1 MAANAGVIQFERRA
15 LRIQGSPASPNG
27 TVNTNILVFSNAAA
41 PIQSTV
47 NGVPGT
53 TTYPIGTT
61 FVAPV
66 ETSGTWINVVTGD
79 TASGTGFKFCRKG
92 VFEVCV
98 KATEVAANTTA
109 GQLGITLDQAAALD
123 TVVAGTQ
130 TTLSDSVLDFTNVDG
145 LADSVIP
152 MIVQTK
158 LYITD
163 RLAGG
168 AQPSTNLTTTRGVG
182 VMRIIVNDTANG
194 EIADAMF
201 TAASYRLTIY
211 AENEISGT

>member
-1 MAANAGVIQFERRA
+1 MNNSGVTQFERRG

-27 TVNTNILVFSNAAA
+27 TVNTNILVFSAAAA
-41 PIQSTV
+41 PIQMTIG
-47 NGVPGT
+47 GVPGT

-66 ETSGTWINVVTGD
+66 GLSGNWINVVAND
-79 TASGTGFKFCRKG
+79 TASGTGFKFNRKG
-92 VFEVCV
+92 VYEMTVQ
-98 KATEVAANTTA
+98 ATEVAANTTA
-109 GQLGITLDQAAALD
+109 GQFGITLDQALALD
-123 TVVAGTQ
+123 TVAAGTQ
-130 TTLSDSVLDFTNVDG
+130 ATLSDSVLAFTNVDG

-152 MIVQTK
+152 MIVRTV

-168 AQPSTNLTTTRGVG
+168 AQPSNDLTTTRGVG
-182 VMRIIVNDTANG
+182 VVRVIANDANNG

-201 TAASYRLTIY
+201 TAASYRATIY
-211 AENEISGT
+211 GINEIWG